1 MFRLVPALLL
11 ALALTAPARA
21 ATFLL
26 GEPPVVEI
34 TVPDSWGPAETRR
47 GVDATSPDGLMYMFA
62 EIHPA
67 TPDAIDAAVTEAF
80 DWASDNG
87 MRFMG
92 RPTPPE
98 TQPFNGWPRAV
109 STMWSGVDQDGN
121 DSLVSVTVVPLDAR
135 AALVIHAW
143 GSNGGEQVHVETQRR
158 IAGSLRPAPRR

>member
-135 AALVIHAW
+135 AALVILAW
-143 GSNGGEQVHVETQRR
+143 GSNGGEQVHVETLRR
-158 IAGSLRPAPRR
+158 IAGSVRPAPRR